1 MGSIVTNYPN
11 ARSNPAGSIPV
22 YLSSDPKAVPIVMSA
37 EPPTDATGPI
47 PVRFVAAPAPGSTST
62 DQGSDAGALP
72 VVISSAPNAMPVW
85 DIGA

>member
-1 MGSIVTNYPN
+1 
-11 ARSNPAGSIPV
+11 
-22 YLSSDPKAVPIVMSA
+22 MSA

-72 VVISSAPNAMPVW
+72 VVISSTPNAMPVW